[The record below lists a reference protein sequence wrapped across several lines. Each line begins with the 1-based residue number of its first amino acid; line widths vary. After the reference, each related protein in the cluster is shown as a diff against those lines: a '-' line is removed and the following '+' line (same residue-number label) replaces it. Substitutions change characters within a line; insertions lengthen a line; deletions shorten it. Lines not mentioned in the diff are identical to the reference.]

1 MTSTATNLSDPP
13 DDTPARRWMDFATF
27 FAVAAF
33 LVGTAAAWYLLKELA
48 PLLRP
53 LFLAVFLAY
62 VILPVRL
69 ALQRRSRGTAS
80 FVVLAI
86 VALSLLFAVA
96 LLIYSSVVEFNRELP
111 HLIDRSHQIFD
122 ELRDYVKTRVPAAA
136 DFTSGTSQIEERIAD
151 TVKDSVA
158 SVANVTVGVVL
169 ELLEIAFYLVFLL
182 FEAGHFSER
191 IRTSFPEPRAE
202 QILTVVGQINQ
213 AMTSFLIVKVK
224 ASLVLAIPA
233 AILLWL
239 LGVKFAFLWGVLFF
253 FGNFIPYF
261 GSIVVCLLASAFAFV
276 ELDFGWKPIVVAVSL
291 FTVRTLATDLL
302 EPAITGKAVN
312 LSPLIILASLSF
324 WSLCWGLTGML
335 LAVPLTVMFKII
347 LENVAAARPVAKLMT
362 EVS

>member
-1 MTSTATNLSDPP
+1 MQH
-13 DDTPARRWMDFATF
+13 RWLALATF
-27 FAVAAF
+27 YAVAAL
-33 LVGTAAAWYLLKELA
+33 LVGVAAAWYLLKELA

-53 LFLAVFLAY
+53 IFLALFLAY
-62 VILPVRL
+62 VIMPVRL
-69 ALQRRSRGTAS
+69 ALHRRSRGVAS

-86 VALSLLFAVA
+86 VVLALLFGLT
-96 LLIYSSVVEFNRELP
+96 LLIYSNVVEFNRELP
-111 HLIDRSHQIFD
+111 HLIDRSRQIFD
-122 ELRDYVKTRVPAAA
+122 DLRAYLDKRMPAAA
-136 DFTSGTSQIEERIAD
+136 DFTSGTSQMEERIAE
-151 TVKDSVA
+151 TIKDSVS

-191 IRTSFPEPRAE
+191 IRGSFPEPRAE
-202 QILTVVGQINQ
+202 RILTVVGEINQ
-213 AMTSFLIVKVK
+213 AMTGYLVVKVK
-224 ASLVLAIPA
+224 ASLVLAVPA

-239 LGVKFAFLWGVLFF
+239 LGVKFPFLWAVLFF

-261 GSIVVCLLASAFAFV
+261 GSIVVCVLASAFALV
-276 ELDFGWKPIVVAVSL
+276 QLDFGWRPVIVVVSI
-291 FTVRTLATDLL
+291 FTLRTLATDLL
-302 EPAITGKAVN
+302 EPAITGRAVN

-347 LENVAAARPVAKLMT
+347 LENVTPARPIAKLMT

>member
-1 MTSTATNLSDPP
+1 VQH
-13 DDTPARRWMDFATF
+13 RWLALATF
-27 FAVAAF
+27 YAVAAL
-33 LVGTAAAWYLLKELA
+33 LVGVAAAWYLLKELA

-53 LFLAVFLAY
+53 IFLALFLAY
-62 VILPVRL
+62 VIMPVRL
-69 ALQRRSRGTAS
+69 ALHRRSRGVAS

-86 VALSLLFAVA
+86 VVLALLFGLT
-96 LLIYSSVVEFNRELP
+96 LLIYSNVVEFNRELP
-111 HLIDRSHQIFD
+111 HLIDRSRQIFD
-122 ELRDYVKTRVPAAA
+122 DLRAYLDKRMPAAA
-136 DFTSGTSQIEERIAD
+136 DFTSGTSQMEERIAE
-151 TVKDSVA
+151 TIKDSVS

-191 IRTSFPEPRAE
+191 IRGSFPEPRAE
-202 QILTVVGQINQ
+202 RILTVVGEINQ
-213 AMTSFLIVKVK
+213 AMTGYLVVKVK
-224 ASLVLAIPA
+224 ASLVLAVPA

-239 LGVKFAFLWGVLFF
+239 LGVKFPFLWAVLFF

-261 GSIVVCLLASAFAFV
+261 GSIVVCVLASAFALV
-276 ELDFGWKPIVVAVSL
+276 QLDFGWRPVIVVVSI
-291 FTVRTLATDLL
+291 FTLRTLATDLL
-302 EPAITGKAVN
+302 EPAITGRAVN

-347 LENVAAARPVAKLMT
+347 LENVTPARPIAKLMT

>member
-1 MTSTATNLSDPP
+1 MTSTATNLSDAPA
-13 DDTPARRWMDFATF
+13 DTPARRWMDFATLY
-27 FAVAAF
+27 AVAAF

-62 VILPVRL
+62 VIMPVRL
-69 ALQRRSRGTAS
+69 ALQRRSRGAAS

-86 VALSLLFAVA
+86 VALSFLFGVA
-96 LLIYSSVVEFNRELP
+96 LLIYSNVVEFNRELQP
-111 HLIDRSHQIFD
+111 LIDRSHQIFNN
-122 ELRDYVKTRVPAAA
+122 LREYVETRMPAGA
-136 DFTSGTSQIEERIAD
+136 DVTSGTSQMEERFAEAI
-151 TVKDSVA
+151 KDSVA

-191 IRTSFPEPRAE
+191 IRGSFPGSRAE

-213 AMTSFLIVKVK
+213 AMTSFLVVKVK
-224 ASLVLAIPA
+224 ASLVLAVPA
-233 AILLWL
+233 AILLWV

-261 GSIVVCLLASAFAFV
+261 GSIAVWLLASAFAFV
-276 ELDFGWKPIVVAVSL
+276 QLDFGWRPVVVAVSL
-291 FTVRTLATDLL
+291 LALRTLATDLL

-312 LSPLIILASLSF
+312 LSPLVILASLSF

-347 LENVAAARPVAKLMT
+347 LENVTPARPVAKMMT

>member
-1 MTSTATNLSDPP
+1 MDLATLY
-13 DDTPARRWMDFATF
+13 
-27 FAVAAF
+27 AVAAF

-48 PLLRP
+48 PVLRP

-69 ALQRRSRGTAS
+69 ALQRRNRGAVS
-80 FVVLAI
+80 FAILAF
-86 VALSLLFAVA
+86 VALSFLFAVA

-111 HLIDRSHQIFD
+111 HLIERSHQIAND
-122 ELRDYVKTRVPAAA
+122 LRAYLDKRMPAAT
-136 DFTSGTSQIEERIAD
+136 DFTSGTSQMEERFTEAI
-151 TVKDSVA
+151 KDSVA

-182 FEAGHFSER
+182 LEAGHFSER
-191 IRTSFPEPRAE
+191 IRDSFPGPRAE
-202 QILTVVGQINQ
+202 QILTVVDQINH

-224 ASLVLAIPA
+224 ASLVLAVPA

-261 GSIVVCLLASAFAFV
+261 GSIVVCLLAALFAFV
-276 ELDFGWKPIVVAVSL
+276 QLDFGWRPVVVTVSL
-291 FTVRTLATDLL
+291 LTLRTLATDLL

-312 LSPLIILASLSF
+312 LSPLVILASLSF

-347 LENVAAARPVAKLMT
+347 LENVAPARPVAKMMT